1 MGLYVQKYGGSSVAD
16 AACMRRVAGRIKETR
31 DEGHSV
37 VVVVSAMGDSTDNLV
52 ALAREVQ
59 PDPAER
65 EMDMLLSTG
74 EQISVAILTMALH
87 AQDVD
92 AVSMTGPQAG
102 IRTDHV
108 HTKAK
113 IIDIEPAR
121 VFENLKAGRVVIV
134 AGFQGLTPTNDIA
147 TLGRGGSD
155 TTAVAL
161 AAALKADR
169 CQIFTDVDGVYTTDP
184 RIVKNASKLDEMAFD
199 EMLELAS
206 LGAKVLQSRAVEFAK
221 KYGVE
226 LEVLSSFEKRPGTVV
241 KEEVEDM
248 EHIVV
253 RGIAADKEQAKVTLQ
268 AVPDKPGVAASI
280 FHELAAANINVDM
293 IVQNTSEEGH
303 TDMSFTVPQDDMSRT
318 RKTID
323 AIIERVQARAAK
335 YDENMAKVSVVG
347 VGMRSHSGIAF
358 KMFEALAEHNINIDM
373 ISTSEIK
380 ISVIMKRGQAD
391 EALQVLHDAFELD
404 KVTS

>member
-1 MGLYVQKYGGSSVAD
+1 MALYVQKYGGSSVAD
-16 AACMRRVAGRIKETR
+16 AACMKRVAGRIKETR

-37 VVVVSAMGDSTDNLV
+37 VVVVSAMGDSTDELI

-59 PDPAER
+59 PDPNER

-87 AQDVD
+87 AQGVD

-113 IIDIEPAR
+113 IMGIEPDR
-121 VFENLKAGRVVIV
+121 VFENIRAGRVVIV
-134 AGFQGLTPTNDIA
+134 AGFQGLTPSDDIA

-184 RIVKNASKLDEMAFD
+184 RIVKNAVKLNEMAFD

-206 LGAKVLQSRAVEFAK
+206 LGARVLQSRAVEFAK
-221 KYGVE
+221 KYGVK

-253 RGIAADKEQAKVTLQ
+253 RGIASDKEQAKVTLQ
-268 AVPDKPGVAASI
+268 AVPDKPGVAASV
-280 FHELAAANINVDM
+280 FQELSAANINVDM
-293 IVQNTSEEGH
+293 IVQNSSEEGH
-303 TDMSFTVPQDDMSRT
+303 TDMSFTVSQEDLSRT
-318 RKTID
+318 HKAID
-323 AIIERVQARAAK
+323 AIVERVQAKGVK
-335 YDENMAKVSVVG
+335 YDEEVAKVSIVG
-347 VGMRSHSGIAF
+347 VGMRSHSGIAY
-358 KMFEALAEHNINIDM
+358 KMFEALARHNINIDM

-380 ISVIMKRGQAD
+380 ISVVMHRSQAD
-391 EALQVLHDAFELD
+391 EAVQVLHDTFELE
-404 KVTS
+404 KAAS